1 MKQINKIVLFIGSPS
16 DTELERNRIPEIVE
30 ELNQTLGTE
39 KGVQILTKMWEYD
52 VVPTIG
58 TDAQDVINKQLSDYD
73 IFVCLMWKK
82 FGSPT
87 PRANSATEEEY
98 LNALRSYKEKGHCKD
113 IIVLFNNANVP
124 IESDLDQLRLV
135 KNFRERVAADGVF
148 YKTYNDLQD
157 FCKVFRVALYHRIVE
172 LLNSLHITSPQSAL
186 PKKVHIAPQVESIDE
201 NTKLI
206 FDTLAH
212 SPAINDVKSK
222 FIESYILLF
231 LYDND
236 YATSVEI
243 RTYLANTL
251 GNDNANIYNTV
262 LGRLNRTDLLISD
275 DSHPKRFSISE
286 RKRNEI
292 GQIKE
297 TIMKSS
303 CILKKRCEDICLKY
317 DLKADPITLNTY
329 ISKLFEDGFSSE
341 IGEWTRTAVKRDLKL
356 QKTYEDLMTYLQTSS
371 GLPREYVKP
380 IANEFIEIYSKDPI
394 IYKSNTS
401 RMFFSLFSNNKL
413 EEYLSTNC
421 RELLLDTQVLLQ
433 LCCVT
438 FDYSEPAGADVLYK
452 IGSRFWQKVRN
463 NHNVK
468 LYTTSE
474 YVEEVAGHLYNA
486 FRLSKFLEL
495 EYIQDLGPSKNVFFN
510 HYLMIKDEAQ
520 LFSFHEYISLFLD
533 EDDYIESR
541 FDITHIVKHLQ
552 NVFSDLS
559 ITVLSIPEVK
569 EYPKY
574 KKEYETSL
582 AFMGYDSRSYIARR
596 NDIYAVLW
604 CGNVFK
610 TFENIPYLITTDT
623 SFVGIRSRM
632 VNKFDEISYWYV
644 YSPQKIS
651 ETLSLIDFKVDPSMI
666 DDNIISL
673 TESSFN
679 TSNDTISFIDL
690 LNTFVDDKELSDWK
704 LASKLSKMRK
714 LRICSVSENIFYNTN
729 QPIDEFLLLLTEHY
743 NSRSEG
749 YRFSDLK
756 ELFWNNDSADK
767 VATYIETQLDSFK
780 TGTSTLSDDVYNY
793 FDELICNLKA

>member
-1 MKQINKIVLFIGSPS
+1 MKQINKIVIFIGSPS
-16 DTELERNRIPEIVE
+16 DTESERNSILEIVD
-30 ELNQTLGTE
+30 ELNQTLGAI
-39 KGVQILTKMWEYD
+39 KGVQIETKMWEHD

-58 TDAQDVINKQLSDYD
+58 TDGQDVINKQVSEYD

-82 FGSPT
+82 FGTPT
-87 PRANSATEEEY
+87 ARANSATEEEY
-98 LNALRSYKEKGHCKD
+98 LNALKSYHDNGHCKD
-113 IIVLFNNANVP
+113 IIVLFNNSNVP
-124 IESDLDQLRLV
+124 IDSDLDQLRLV
-135 KNFRERVAADGVF
+135 TNFRKRVADDGVF
-148 YKTYNDLQD
+148 YKTYNGLQD
-157 FCKVFRVALYHRIVE
+157 FCKVLRVALYHRIE
-172 LLNSLHITSPQSAL
+172 ALLNSSHDTYPLSAST
-186 PKKVHIAPQVESIDE
+186 KKVHVAPQVESIDE
-201 NTKLI
+201 NTKLL

-212 SPAINDVKSK
+212 SPAINDVKSR

-236 YATSVEI
+236 YATSSEI

-251 GNDNANIYNTV
+251 GDGNTNIYNTV
-262 LGRLNRTDLLISD
+262 LGRLNNTDLLISD

-286 RKRNEI
+286 RKRKEI

-297 TIMKSS
+297 NVMTSS
-303 CILKKRCEDICLKY
+303 SKLKKKCEDICLKY
-317 DLKADPITLNTY
+317 DIKADPITLNTY

-341 IGEWTRTAVKRDLKL
+341 IGEWTRTALKRDLKL
-356 QKTYEDLMTYLQTSS
+356 QNTYDDLVTYLQTTS
-371 GLPREYVKP
+371 GLPSEYVKP
-380 IANEFIEIYSKDPI
+380 IANELIEIFSKDPI

-401 RMFFSLFSNNKL
+401 RMFFSLFNNNKL

-421 RELLLDTQVLLQ
+421 RELFLDTQVLLQ

-438 FDYSEPAGADVLYK
+438 FDYSEPMGADVLYK
-452 IGSRFWQKVRN
+452 IGRRFWQKVRN

-486 FRLSKFLEL
+486 YRLSKFLEL

-510 HYLMIKDEAQ
+510 HYLMIKDEAG
-520 LFSFHEYISLFLD
+520 LFSFDEYISMFLD
-533 EDDYIESR
+533 EDDYWESR
-541 FDITHIVKHLQ
+541 LDVPQIVKHLH
-552 NVFSDLS
+552 NVFTDLS
-559 ITVLSIPEVK
+559 INVLSIPEVK

-582 AFMGYDSRSYIARR
+582 AFMGFDSRSYTARR
-596 NDIYAVLW
+596 NDIYATLW

-610 TFENIPYLITTDT
+610 TFENTPYLITTDT

-690 LNTFVDDKELSDWK
+690 LNTFVDDKKLSDWK

-714 LRICSVSENIFYNTN
+714 LRTCSVSENMFYNTN

-743 NSRSEG
+743 NARSEG

-767 VATYIETQLDSFK
+767 VAEYIEAQLESFRI
-780 TGTSTLSDDVYNY
+780 GTSKLSEDVYNY
-793 FDELICNLKA
+793 FDELISKLKA